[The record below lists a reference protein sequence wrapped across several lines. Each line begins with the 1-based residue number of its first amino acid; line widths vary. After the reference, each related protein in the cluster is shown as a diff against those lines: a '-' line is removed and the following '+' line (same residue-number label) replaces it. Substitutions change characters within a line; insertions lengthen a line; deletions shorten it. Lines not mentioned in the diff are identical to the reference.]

1 MAYWK
6 VMIEVKAETELSL
19 LLKKKV
25 ITKADIK
32 VLLRWVSEME
42 EFGPEFISTSS
53 EWHDHELEREWF
65 GFRSSA
71 FSNSGR
77 IIYKIIEDQVIVQVV
92 RVTAHHDYKK

>member
-1 MAYWK
+1 MVCWK
-6 VMIEVKAETELSL
+6 VMMGVKAEAELTL
-19 LLKKKV
+19 LLKKRI

-32 VLLRWVSEME
+32 VLLKWVSDME

-53 EWHDHELEREWF
+53 EWHDHELEREWV

-92 RVTAHHDYKK
+92 RVTAHHDYK